1 MKSTHE
7 TLSELLSSALGKL
20 KPADSL
26 EKGDNEK
33 QSANTAND
41 NKRNGW
47 LRNASLLRAEMHI
60 RNHAECL
67 DLTRWRNVSV
77 SDLDASGFD
86 EYEKRLIGDWFSNNI
101 SGRQCIC
108 LLQAKWLHEKSKN
121 SNGENKRV
129 LKNKNVPSKAA
140 LGIIGSMV
148 DFPVQA
154 LDMEEN
160 YLYNTLFSKSPL
172 AVVGETLKILTE
184 KAVEQKPSTML
195 AEQINLA
202 FKQFRVERISSH
214 NSDRENEIDSDTN
227 TDEDENQNEEITV
240 NENEVNNSAAPSPK
254 KNNTDKSDTTTTTT
268 TSITN
273 TNPDDEYRYIQ
284 VLMELIAQF
293 VKDDESLSSSLHR
306 RAQALIDDDLNFD
319 DDVEGEGL
327 GTTGIN
333 NEWQTEVTAT
343 QVECELDTSLDQ
355 VVAEA
360 EVLSHVELNEL
371 NAPLKNYIT
380 RLSNLK
386 GVLDKTLKEVEE
398 SESYLALGVS
408 KESSDNEIKRAYHKL
423 AVRTHPDKPG
433 GDTAKFQVLQTAYQE
448 ICKKRAIE
456 QEALDALE
464 KAEAENNADG
474 KSDKLHAQ
482 SLINQMSREVRAAKM
497 ASEQIGA
504 IAQLSIHLGKTC
516 DRIWESQMY
525 PHTVSLLEQ
534 ILFDPEGESKLDLLA
549 IAVEPTE
556 VISEALQSL
565 SATAVRLAD
574 CGPRYSLA
582 AAKDQ
587 SYSKAT
593 EAAMEAGLTLVR
605 CITSLLQVQRQVTEC
620 VEKFNES
627 RDSVDYDQAV
637 HDVIAQMLTTV
648 VRCCSTTMAGVA
660 ERALSATLI
669 AAELVHSA
677 NNVLV
682 SADSAALEQARR
694 DAEVRERMKD
704 YENDPSRMNTDFAGM
719 KGECA
724 EGEKNEDNKD
734 GENEGEKEKNNDNKG
749 ESGDDDPNALGI
761 ADLQSKVKALQVQIR
776 VQNISILQT
785 LNAEARHLQHK
796 LHHRLQN
803 VNSIDTTESTST
815 SRTPVLALLADF
827 VDHSCENV
835 RDACSSGILINLQ
848 DWTDLLADKLGWMK
862 ESNTARL
869 ALLPDIRS
877 RAIWTGALVDPDA
890 VRTIIDIE
898 LRRRL
903 RGCLKACPAECY
915 WAVRPKKN
923 TSYSSTT
930 SAKSSGKGYVVQEKA
945 RITVDQFCS
954 EVLESIEARLKHV
967 EIEEDDVSD
976 NNRRKDQNTGME
988 MDKDATNMNACD

>member
-20 KPADSL
+20 KSADYL
-26 EKGDNEK
+26 EINGNIEK
-33 QSANTAND
+33 QSSNTTNI
-41 NKRNGW
+41 NNNNGW

-108 LLQAKWLHEKSKN
+108 LLQAKWSHEKSKN
-121 SNGENKRV
+121 NDNNNKV
-129 LKNKNVPSKAA
+129 LKNKNVASKAA

-154 LDMEEN
+154 LDVEEN
-160 YLYNTLFSKSPL
+160 FLYNTLFSKSPL

-202 FKQFRVERISSH
+202 FKQFRVERISSDE
-214 NSDRENEIDSDTN
+214 NNNIGDENAENIDNDDNEELVVDENEYNGTSPI
-227 TDEDENQNEEITV
+227 
-240 NENEVNNSAAPSPK
+240 PK
-254 KNNTDKSDTTTTTT
+254 KNITDNTNESDKTTF
-268 TSITN
+268 TN
-273 TNPDDEYRYIQ
+273 TNPDEEYRYVQ

-293 VKDDESLSSSLHR
+293 VKDEESLSSPLQR
-306 RAQALIDDDLNFD
+306 RAQALIDEDLNFD
-319 DDVEGEGL
+319 DDVELDGL
-327 GTTGIN
+327 GSTGISSD
-333 NEWQTEVTAT
+333 WQAEVTAT

-464 KAEAENNADG
+464 KAEAEHNADG
-474 KSDKLHAQ
+474 KSDKLQAQ
-482 SLINQMSREVRAAKM
+482 NLINQMSREVRAAKM

-525 PHTVSLLEQ
+525 PHTVTLLEQ
-534 ILFDPEGESKLDLLA
+534 ILFDEEGGSRLDLLST
-549 IAVEPTE
+549 AVEPTE
-556 VISEALQSL
+556 VISEALQGL
-565 SATAVRLAD
+565 SATAVKLAD

-587 SYSKAT
+587 SFTKAT

-620 VEKFNES
+620 IEKFHES

-637 HDVIAQMLTTV
+637 HDVIAQMLATV
-648 VRCCSTTMAGVA
+648 VRCCSTTMSGVA

-677 NNVLV
+677 NNVIA

-704 YENDPSRMNTDFAGM
+704 YENDPSRMNADSGNM
-719 KGECA
+719 KGEDA
-724 EGEKNEDNKD
+724 NNPD
-734 GENEGEKEKNNDNKG
+734 GEGDKEKEKEKDEKKS
-749 ESGDDDPNALGI
+749 ESDDDDPHALGI

-796 LHHRLQN
+796 LHKRLQN
-803 VNSIDTTESTST
+803 VNSLDDTTSTST
-815 SRTPVLALLADF
+815 SNSSSRTPVLALLADF

-835 RDACSSGILINLQ
+835 RDACSSGILIGLQ

-877 RAIWTGALVDPDA
+877 RAIWTGALIDATAVQTIVD
-890 VRTIIDIE
+890 TE

-903 RGCLKACPAECY
+903 RGCLKACPSFCD
-915 WAVRPKKN
+915 WAVRPKIN
-923 TSYSSTT
+923 SNNSSCKT
-930 SAKSSGKGYVVQEKA
+930 SGKGYVVQEKA
-945 RITVDQFCS
+945 RISVDQFCN
-954 EVLESIEARLKHV
+954 EVLESIEARLQHV
-967 EIEEDDVSD
+967 ETDEDEDVNGSS
-976 NNRRKDQNTGME
+976 NSNKKKNTSETEKDGS
-988 MDKDATNMNACD
+988 NMNACD